1 LSVPKQGQ
9 GNYQYGFRVP
19 LVVISAYTPA
29 GYVNN
34 DRHDFGS
41 ILRFVEHDFGIREGA
56 LQVADE
62 RATNNL
68 IAFFQLKRTPRVFH
82 TISAPKDAKYFLNDH
97 SPMEPPDN
105 D

>member
-1 LSVPKQGQ
+1 MPNQGQ
-9 GNYQYGFRVP
+9 GDYQYGFRVP

-41 ILRFVEHDFGIREGA
+41 ILRFVEHNFGIREGA

-68 IAFFQLKRTPRVFH
+68 IGFFG
-82 TISAPKDAKYFLNDH
+82 
-97 SPMEPPDN
+97 
-105 D
+105 